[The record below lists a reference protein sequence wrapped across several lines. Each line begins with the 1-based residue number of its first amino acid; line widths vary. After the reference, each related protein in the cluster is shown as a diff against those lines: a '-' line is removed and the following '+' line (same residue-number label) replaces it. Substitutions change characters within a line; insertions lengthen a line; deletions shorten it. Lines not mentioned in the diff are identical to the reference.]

1 MDAKASVH
9 HPADLKPTRRPR
21 LVKLLPSNIGGP
33 LIGLVLLVLVFSFSS
48 EFFFSLRNGLNILDQ
63 VTVLGI
69 LAIGMTA
76 VIVIGGIDL
85 SVGSVLAFSMMMLG
99 WLYQDQAVP
108 LGLAIPISIGTGML
122 AGLVSGGLI
131 TYAKLPPFIA
141 TLTMMSVARGL
152 ANILTEGRQIVG
164 FPDWF
169 TSLATVRHFGF
180 LSATVGLFLV
190 MLVVA
195 WVFLRFRAGGRNLY
209 AIGGSP
215 EVARLSGIKVR
226 AITLWV
232 YAISGALAGIAAV
245 TLAARLDSS
254 QPSAGLSLELDAIAA
269 VVIGGASLSGGV
281 GSIGGT
287 LVGVLIIG
295 VLRNGL
301 NLSNSTRKPRRSPCK
316 QLWIIARHNR
326 KRCCACAIS
335 ARLMARCRCCRR
347 STSTFAP
354 AKCWRCSGRTARAS
368 RHCRRSLPAWCNPS
382 PGAV

>member
-1 MDAKASVH
+1 MDAIPPVASFYPKRIH
-9 HPADLKPTRRPR
+9 NLSLHLPR
-21 LVKLLPSNIGGP
+21 NVGGP
-33 LIGLVLLVLVFSFSS
+33 LIGLALLVVVFSFTS
-48 EFFFSLRNGLNILDQ
+48 EYFFSLRNALNILDQ

-85 SVGSVLAFSMMMLG
+85 SVGSVLAFSMMLLG
-99 WLYQDQAVP
+99 WLYQDVG
-108 LGLAIPISIGTGML
+108 LSMGLAIPLAILGGM
-122 AGLVSGGLI
+122 ACGLI
-131 TYAKLPPFIA
+131 SGVLIAQARLPAFIA

-152 ANILTEGRQIVG
+152 ANILTDGRQIVG

-169 TSLATVRHFGF
+169 TSLATQRHFGF

-195 WVFLRFRAGGRNLY
+195 WVYLRFRAGGRNLY
-209 AIGGSP
+209 AVGGSA

-226 AITLWV
+226 KITLWI
-232 YAISGALAGIAAV
+232 YAISGALAGLAAV
-245 TLAARLDSS
+245 AMAARLDSS
-254 QPSAGLSLELDAIAA
+254 QPSAGLTMELDAIAA

-301 NLSNSTRKPRRSPCK
+301 NLLGVSPFVQQVVIGIVIALAVTLDTLRRRSG
-316 QLWIIARHNR
+316 QR
-326 KRCCACAIS
+326 
-335 ARLMARCRCCRR
+335 
-347 STSTFAP
+347 
-354 AKCWRCSGRTARAS
+354 
-368 RHCRRSLPAWCNPS
+368 
-382 PGAV
+382 